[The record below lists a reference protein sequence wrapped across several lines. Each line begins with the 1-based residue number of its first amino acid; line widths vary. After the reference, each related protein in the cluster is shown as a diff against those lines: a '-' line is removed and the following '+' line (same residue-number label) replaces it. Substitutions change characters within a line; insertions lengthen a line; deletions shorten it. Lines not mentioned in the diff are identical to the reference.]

1 SRAGRK
7 QSGMLLL
14 EASRLL
20 LKPQRSP
27 GSALSAAESVAAVES
42 IEAFE
47 AVECV
52 PALEAN
58 QPAPG
63 MLTRAGS
70 GRSTMTG
77 GVTSS
82 AAWSEKSGAVAGTSG
97 RPSLRVTT
105 TEVSRSLTT
114 LGT

>member
-1 SRAGRK
+1 
-7 QSGMLLL
+7 MLLL

-27 GSALSAAESVAAVES
+27 GASALSAAESVAAVES
-42 IEAFE
+42 VEALE
-47 AVECV
+47 SLAALGSVA
-52 PALEAN
+52 ALEAN

-105 TEVSRSLTT
+105 TEVSRSPTT
-114 LGT
+114 LG